1 MNEKSIDKNEIEDG
15 IFYSNYKDM
24 KTEMEKY
31 EKLEDIK
38 HEDFRKEQDYMHGK
52 SVEKARLAYRIRT
65 KLVNRVKM
73 NFKNMYK
80 NNLKCETC
88 KDENETQEHVM
99 VCPRWEEERRGLDLM
114 RMEDMVKFFTNI
126 LKEK

>member
-1 MNEKSIDKNEIEDG
+1 
-15 IFYSNYKDM
+15 
-24 KTEMEKY
+24 
-31 EKLEDIK
+31 
-38 HEDFRKEQDYMHGK
+38 MHGK
-52 SVEKARLAYRIRT
+52 SVEKAGLAILAYRIRT

-88 KDENETQEHVM
+88 KDEIETQEHVM